1 MRYIGVD
8 LGTSAVKLL
17 LMEENGTL
25 VKSVSREYP
34 LSMPRPGWSEQ
45 DPADWER
52 EVFLGIR
59 QLLEGE
65 DPRQVGGIGVGGQ
78 MHGLVALDEAGRVL
92 RPAILWNDGRTGEE
106 SAWLNEDFGV
116 EKLAALTG
124 NISFAGFTAPKLRW
138 MKKHEPELFAR
149 IRRVML
155 PKDYLVWRLT
165 GIHSADPSD
174 ASGMLLFDVEHR
186 RWSGEML
193 ELCSL
198 REEQM
203 GRVLESS
210 EVVGTLTPEAA
221 ERTGLSREVRVVAGA
236 GDNAAAAV
244 GTGTVGSGLCNI
256 SVGTSGTIFL
266 SGDRFVNPKNH
277 AIHSFCHADGGWHLM
292 GCQLSAAAC
301 NQWWSGILRT
311 RDYAGEQ
318 GEIHQD
324 KLGRNQVL
332 WLPYLMGERTP
343 HNDAQA
349 RAAFLGMSMDST
361 RADLTLAV
369 LEGVAFGLKDG
380 LMAMEEPGRL
390 LRRSRICG
398 GGAKSPLWRR
408 ILANVL
414 GLELD
419 LLAAEEGP
427 ALGGAMLA
435 AVGCG
440 AYGSVEEA
448 AKSIVRVVGSVEPE
462 KDLTARYEER
472 YSLWREAYPRLRE
485 LFPRLTP
492 RED

>member
-1 MRYIGVD
+1 MRYIGID

-25 VKSVSREYP
+25 IKSVSREYP
-34 LSMPRPGWSEQ
+34 LHMPKPGWSEQ
-45 DPADWER
+45 APEDWER
-52 EVFLGIR
+52 ETLLGIR

-65 DPRQVGGIGVGGQ
+65 DSSLVRGIGVGGQ
-78 MHGLVALDEAGRVL
+78 MHGLVVLDGTDRVL
-92 RPAILWNDGRTGEE
+92 RPAILWNDGRTEAE
-106 SAWLNEDFGV
+106 SAWLNREFGV
-116 EKLAALTG
+116 EKLAAYTG
-124 NISFAGFTAPKLRW
+124 NISFAGFTAPKLLW
-138 MKKHEPELFAR
+138 MRKREPELFAR

-165 GIHSADPSD
+165 GVHSADCSD

-186 RWSGEML
+186 RWSREML

-203 GRVLESS
+203 GRVHESS
-210 EVVGTLTPEAA
+210 EVVGCLTAEAA
-221 ERTGLSREVRVVAGA
+221 EVTGLRREVRVVAGA

-266 SGDRFVNPKNH
+266 AGDRFTNPDNH

-301 NQWWSGILRT
+301 NQWWSGILGT
-311 RDYAGEQ
+311 DDYAAEQ
-318 GEIHQD
+318 AGITTE
-324 KLGRNQVL
+324 KLGRNPVL

-343 HNDAQA
+343 HNDTMA
-349 RAAFLGMSMDST
+349 RGAFLGMSMDT
-361 RADLTLAV
+361 DRTDLTQAV

-380 LMAMEEPGRL
+380 LLAMGEQGTS

-398 GGAKSPLWRR
+398 GGAKSPVWRR

-414 GLELD
+414 DLQLD

-440 AYGSVEEA
+440 AYANVEEA
-448 AKSIVRVVGSVEPE
+448 AKQIVRIVGTAEPE
-462 KDLTARYEER
+462 PELTARYAER
-472 YSLWREAYPRLRE
+472 YAVWKELYPRLKE
-485 LFPRLTP
+485 LFPRMAA
-492 RED
+492 EG

>member
-17 LMEENGTL
+17 LMEEDGTL

-34 LSMPRPGWSEQ
+34 LHMPRPGWSEQ

-52 EVFLGIR
+52 EVFLGVR

-65 DPRQVGGIGVGGQ
+65 DPSLVRGMGVGGQ
-78 MHGLVALDEAGRVL
+78 MHGLVALDGDGKVL
-92 RPAILWNDGRTGEE
+92 RNAILWNDGRTEEE
-106 SAWLNEDFGV
+106 SAWLNQVFGAD
-116 EKLAALTG
+116 KLAALTG
-124 NISFAGFTAPKLRW
+124 NISFAGFTAPKLLW
-138 MKKHEPELFAR
+138 MRKNEPALFAR
-149 IRRVML
+149 IAKVML

-165 GIHSADPSD
+165 GVHSADPSD
-174 ASGMLLFDVEHR
+174 ASGMLLFDVERR
-186 RWSGEML
+186 RWSREML
-193 ELCSL
+193 EVCSL

-203 GRVLESS
+203 GRVFESS
-210 EVVGTLTPEAA
+210 EAVGTLTAETA
-221 ERTGLSREVRVVAGA
+221 ERTGLRRDVLVAAGA

-244 GTGTVGSGLCNI
+244 GTGTVGNGLCNI

-266 SGDRFVNPKNH
+266 SGDAFVNPENH

-301 NQWWSGILRT
+301 NQWWSDVLRT
-311 RDYAGEQ
+311 RDYASEQ
-318 GEIHQD
+318 AEIAPER
-324 KLGRNQVL
+324 LGRNRVL

-343 HNDAQA
+343 HNDALA
-349 RAAFLGMSMDST
+349 RAAFLGMSMDTSRGDMT
-361 RADLTLAV
+361 QAV

-380 LMAMEEPGRL
+380 LLAMGEPGRQL
-390 LRRSRICG
+390 KRSRICG

-435 AVGCG
+435 AVCCG
-440 AYGSVEEA
+440 TYPSVEA
-448 AKSIVRVVGSVEPE
+448 AARQIVRTVGSVEPE
-462 KDLTARYEER
+462 PELTARYAER
-472 YSLWREAYPRLRE
+472 YQVWREAYPRLRE
-485 LFPRLTP
+485 LFPRLG
-492 RED
+492 EE

>member
-17 LMEENGTL
+17 LMEEDGTL

-34 LSMPRPGWSEQ
+34 LHMPKPGWSEQ

-65 DPRQVGGIGVGGQ
+65 DPKAVDGVGVGGQ
-78 MHGLVALDEAGRVL
+78 MHGLVALDAEGNVL
-92 RPAILWNDGRTGEE
+92 RPAILWNDGRTEEE
-106 SAWLNEDFGV
+106 SAGLNRELG
-116 EKLAALTG
+116 EKRLGELTG
-124 NISFAGFTAPKLRW
+124 NISFAGFTAPKLLW
-138 MKKHEPELFAR
+138 MKKHEPDLFAR
-149 IRRVML
+149 IARVML

-174 ASGMLLFDVEHR
+174 ASGMLLFDVANR
-186 RWSGEML
+186 RWSREML

-203 GRVLESS
+203 GRVFESS
-210 EVVGTLTPEAA
+210 EVVGALTAEAA
-221 ERTGLSREVRVVAGA
+221 ERTGLSRSVKVVAGA

-244 GTGTVGSGLCNI
+244 GTGTVGAGLCNI

-266 SGDRFVNPKNH
+266 SGDRFVNPENH

-301 NQWWSGILRT
+301 NQWWSDILRT
-311 RDYAGEQ
+311 RDYAAEQ
-318 GEIHQD
+318 AEIAD
-324 KLGRNQVL
+324 DRLGRNRVL

-343 HNDAQA
+343 HNDALA

-361 RADLTLAV
+361 RGDMTQAV

-380 LMAMEEPGRL
+380 LLAMGEPGRQ

-398 GGAKSPLWRR
+398 GGAKSPLWRK
-408 ILANVL
+408 ILANIL
-414 GLELD
+414 DLELD

-440 AYGSVEEA
+440 AYPSVEA
-448 AKSIVRVVGSVEPE
+448 AARQIVRTVGSVEPE
-462 KDLTARYEER
+462 PELTARYGER
-472 YSLWREAYPRLRE
+472 YQVWKEAYPRLRE
-485 LFPRLTP
+485 LFPRMN
-492 RED
+492 ED

>member
-1 MRYIGVD
+1 MRYIGID

-25 VKSVSREYP
+25 VRSVSREYP

-52 EVFLGIR
+52 EAFLGIR

-65 DPRQVGGIGVGGQ
+65 DPSLVDGVGVGGQ
-78 MHGLVALDEAGRVL
+78 MHGLVALDGAGQVL
-92 RPAILWNDGRTGEE
+92 RPAILWNDGRTEEE
-106 SAWLNEDFGV
+106 SARLNREPG
-116 EKLAALTG
+116 ESALAAYTG
-124 NISFAGFTAPKLRW
+124 NISFAGFTAPKLLW
-138 MKKHEPELFAR
+138 MQRHEPALFDR
-149 IRRVML
+149 IAKIML

-165 GIHSADPSD
+165 GTHSADPSD
-174 ASGMLLFDVEHR
+174 ASGTLLFDVERR
-186 RWSGEML
+186 RWSREML

-203 GRVLESS
+203 GRVFESS
-210 EVVGTLTPEAA
+210 EAVGRLSREAA
-221 ERTGLSREVRVVAGA
+221 ERTGLRREVRVVAGA

-244 GTGTVGSGLCNI
+244 GTGTVGGGLCNI

-266 SGDRFVNPKNH
+266 SGDRFVNPENH

-292 GCQLSAAAC
+292 GVELSAAAC
-301 NQWWSGILRT
+301 NAWWSGVLRT
-311 RDYAGEQ
+311 GDYAAEQ
-318 GEIHQD
+318 AEIAPER
-324 KLGRNQVL
+324 LGRNRVL

-343 HNDAQA
+343 HNDAA
-349 RAAFLGMSMDST
+349 SRAAFLGMSMDST
-361 RADLTLAV
+361 RGDLTQAV

-380 LMAMEEPGRL
+380 LLAMGEPGRL

-398 GGAKSPLWRR
+398 GGAKSHLWRR

-414 GLELD
+414 DLELD

-440 AYGSVEEA
+440 AYPDVKTA
-448 AKSIVRVVGSVEPE
+448 AREIVKISGSVEPE
-462 KDLTARYEER
+462 PELVER
-472 YSLWREAYPRLRE
+472 YAERYALWRELYPRLKS
-485 LFPRLTP
+485 LWPRMS
-492 RED
+492 EEA

>member
-17 LMEENGTL
+17 LMEEDGTL

-34 LSMPRPGWSEQ
+34 LHMPRPGWSEQ

-52 EVFLGIR
+52 ESLLGIR

-65 DPRQVGGIGVGGQ
+65 DPGSVRGIGVGGQ

-92 RPAILWNDGRTGEE
+92 RPAILWNDGRTEEE
-106 SAWLNEDFGV
+106 SAWLNRDFGV
-116 EKLAALTG
+116 KKLAELTG
-124 NISFAGFTAPKLRW
+124 NISFAGFTAPKLLW
-138 MKKHEPELFAR
+138 MRKHEPKLFER
-149 IRRVML
+149 IHRVML

-165 GIHSADPSD
+165 GVHSADCSD

-186 RWSGEML
+186 RWSREML

-203 GRVLESS
+203 GRVYESS
-210 EVVGTLTPEAA
+210 EIVGCLTGEAA
-221 ERTGLSREVRVVAGA
+221 ERTGLSREVRVAAGA

-266 SGDRFVNPKNH
+266 AGDQFVNPENH

-301 NQWWSGILRT
+301 NQWWSGVLGT
-311 RDYAGEQ
+311 DDYTGEQ
-318 GEIHQD
+318 AGITGE
-324 KLGRNQVL
+324 KLGRDPVF

-349 RAAFLGMSMDST
+349 RGAFLGMSMDTDRSDMT
-361 RADLTLAV
+361 QAV

-380 LMAMEEPGRL
+380 LLAMGEPGRL

-398 GGAKSPLWRR
+398 GGAKSPVWRR

-414 GLELD
+414 DLQLD
-419 LLAAEEGP
+419 RLAAEEGP

-440 AYGSVEEA
+440 AYSGVEEA
-448 AKSIVRVVGSVEPE
+448 AKQIVRTVGTVEPE
-462 KDLTARYEER
+462 PELVSRYAER
-472 YSLWREAYPRLRE
+472 YSVWKELYPRLKE
-485 LFPRLTP
+485 LFPRMAA
-492 RED
+492 EN

>member
-8 LGTSAVKLL
+8 LGTSAAKLL
-17 LMEENGTL
+17 LMEEDGTL

-34 LSMPRPGWSEQ
+34 LRMPRPGWSEQ

-65 DPRQVGGIGVGGQ
+65 DPEKVEGIGVGGQ
-78 MHGLVALDEAGRVL
+78 MHGLVALDEEGRVL

-106 SAWLNEDFGV
+106 SDWLNEVFRADR
-116 EKLAALTG
+116 LAALTG
-124 NISFAGFTAPKLRW
+124 NISFAGFTAPKLLW
-138 MKKHEPELFAR
+138 MKKHESALFAR
-149 IRRVML
+149 IRRIML

-165 GIHSADPSD
+165 GVHSADPSD

-186 RWSGEML
+186 RWSREML

-203 GRVLESS
+203 GRVFESS
-210 EVVGTLTPEAA
+210 EVVGTLTAEAA
-221 ERTGLSREVRVVAGA
+221 ERTGLSRKVQVVAGA

-244 GTGTVGSGLCNI
+244 GTGTVGNGLCNI

-266 SGDRFVNPKNH
+266 AGDEFVNPQNH

-292 GCQLSAAAC
+292 GVELSAAAC
-301 NQWWSGILRT
+301 NQWWSDVLRT

-318 GEIHQD
+318 AEITAE
-324 KLGRNQVL
+324 KLGRNRVL

-343 HNDAQA
+343 HNDALA
-349 RAAFLGMSMDST
+349 RGAFLGMSMDST
-361 RADLTLAV
+361 RADLTQAV

-380 LMAMEEPGRL
+380 LLAMGEPGRR

-398 GGAKSPLWRR
+398 GGAKSPLWRT
-408 ILANVL
+408 ILASVL

-440 AYGSVEEA
+440 AYGTVEEA
-448 AKSIVRVVGSVEPE
+448 AGHIVRTVDTVEPE
-462 KDLTARYEER
+462 TNLIER
-472 YSLWREAYPRLRE
+472 YAERYALWREVYPRLRE

-492 RED
+492 ERD

>member
-17 LMEENGTL
+17 LMEEDGTL

-34 LSMPRPGWSEQ
+34 LHMPRPGWSEQ

-52 EVFLGIR
+52 ETLLGIR

-65 DPRQVGGIGVGGQ
+65 DPAAVRGIGVGGQ
-78 MHGLVALDEAGRVL
+78 MHGLVALDEADRVL
-92 RPAILWNDGRTGEE
+92 RPAILWNDGRTEAE
-106 SAWLNEDFGV
+106 SAWLNREFGE
-116 EKLAALTG
+116 EKLAAFTG
-124 NISFAGFTAPKLRW
+124 NISFAGFTAPKLLW
-138 MKKHEPELFAR
+138 MKKNEPAR
-149 IRRVML
+149 FEKIRRVML

-165 GIHSADPSD
+165 GVHSADPSD
-174 ASGMLLFDVEHR
+174 ASGMLLFDVAHR
-186 RWSGEML
+186 RWSKEML

-198 REEQM
+198 GEEQM
-203 GRVLESS
+203 GRVFESS
-210 EVVGTLTPEAA
+210 EVVGALTAEAA

-244 GTGTVGSGLCNI
+244 GTGTVGNGLCNI
-256 SVGTSGTIFL
+256 SVGTSGTLFL
-266 SGDRFVNPKNH
+266 AGDAFVNPENH

-301 NQWWSGILRT
+301 NQWWSDILRT
-311 RDYAGEQ
+311 RDYAAEQ
-318 GEIHQD
+318 ADIAED
-324 KLGRNQVL
+324 RLGRNRVL

-343 HNDAQA
+343 HNDALA

-361 RADLTLAV
+361 RGDMTQAV

-380 LMAMEEPGRL
+380 LLAMGEPGRL

-414 GLELD
+414 DLRLD

-440 AYGSVEEA
+440 AYSSVEEA
-448 AKSIVRVVGSVEPE
+448 ARQIVRITGSEEPE
-462 KDLTARYEER
+462 PELVER
-472 YSLWREAYPRLRE
+472 YAERYGVWKELYPRLRE
-485 LFPRLTP
+485 FFPRLNA
-492 RED
+492 EG

>member
-17 LMEENGTL
+17 LMEEDGTL
-25 VKSVSREYP
+25 IKSVSREYP

-65 DPRQVGGIGVGGQ
+65 DSSAVRGIGVGGQ
-78 MHGLVALDEAGRVL
+78 MHGLVALDGDGNVL
-92 RPAILWNDGRTGEE
+92 RPAILWNDGRTEEE
-106 SAWLNEDFGV
+106 SAWLNREIGEDR
-116 EKLAALTG
+116 LATLTG
-124 NISFAGFTAPKLRW
+124 NISFAGFTAPKLLW
-138 MKKHEPELFAR
+138 MRKHEPALFDR
-149 IRRVML
+149 IAKVML

-174 ASGMLLFDVEHR
+174 ASGMLLFDVEKR
-186 RWSGEML
+186 TWSREML
-193 ELCSL
+193 ELCHL
-198 REEQM
+198 RPEQM
-203 GRVLESS
+203 GRVYESS
-210 EVVGTLTPEAA
+210 RGVGTLTAEAA
-221 ERTGLSREVRVVAGA
+221 ERTGLSRRVLVVAGA

-244 GTGTVGSGLCNI
+244 GTGTVGDGLCNI
-256 SVGTSGTIFL
+256 SVGTSGTVFL
-266 SGDRFVNPKNH
+266 SGKSYVNPKNH

-301 NQWWSGILRT
+301 NQWWSDILRT
-311 RDYAGEQ
+311 RDYAAEQ
-318 GEIHQD
+318 AEISGD
-324 KLGRNQVL
+324 RLGRNQVL

-343 HNDAQA
+343 HNDALA

-361 RADLTLAV
+361 RADLTQAV

-380 LMAMEEPGRL
+380 LLAMGGPGQS

-408 ILANVL
+408 ILADVL

-440 AYGSVEEA
+440 AYPGVA
-448 AKSIVRVVGSVEPE
+448 AAAEQIVRTVGSVEPE
-462 KDLTARYEER
+462 PELVRRYEER
-472 YSLWREAYPRLRE
+472 YQVWREVYPRLKE
-485 LFPRLTP
+485 LYPRMNG
-492 RED
+492 ED